1 MRNFLAVILAIIT
14 GVTAS
19 FGLVSWKLSEAIHQP
34 EPIQD
39 ILGSGEA
46 AQDFKNAVPETLGNM
61 ATGTTNIV
69 VVDDAINRAV
79 TEASAHVVAHEDFD
93 QAWSESLELTRVG
106 WLDTVGELRAQLDAG
121 EQLDDNATDA
131 QLELRLDPVT
141 DLTLSMVED
150 AVAEATSGIPG
161 IENVSL
167 DLETDLTTTVPT
179 PIPPVNMLTAA
190 QVVQAEELMTV
201 WPAILALA
209 AIVFVMALVMASRGS
224 RWMVWLVTGLV
235 AAISG
240 AAVKLAYSWMQNFVL
255 DRAADT
261 THATLLR
268 PFLRA
273 IQDWADPQILVLIAA
288 AVGIALIGILG
299 GFIASNRRGRR

>member
-19 FGLVSWKLSEAIHQP
+19 FGLVSWKLSAAIHQP

-39 ILGSGEA
+39 ILGSGDA
-46 AQDFKNAVPETLGNM
+46 AEEFKNAVPQALGNM

-79 TEASAHVVAHEDFD
+79 SEASAQIVAHEGFD
-93 QAWSESLELTRVG
+93 EAWNQSLELTRAG
-106 WLDTVGELRAQLDAG
+106 WLETIGTLRSQLDAG
-121 EQLDDNATDA
+121 EPIADNATDA

-167 DLETDLTTTVPT
+167 DLETDLATTIAT
-179 PIPPVNMLTAA
+179 PIPPVHMLTAT
-190 QVVQAEELMTV
+190 QVVQAEELMTM
-201 WPAILALA
+201 WPAIVALA
-209 AIVFVMALVMASRGS
+209 AIAFVMALVIASRGS
-224 RWMVWLVTGLV
+224 RWVVWLVTGLV
-235 AAISG
+235 AAMSG
-240 AAVKLAYSWMQNFVL
+240 ALVKLAYSWMQNFVL
-255 DRAADT
+255 GRADDT
-261 THATLLR
+261 TNTSLLR

-288 AVGIALIGILG
+288 GVGIALLGILG

>member
-1 MRNFLAVILAIIT
+1 MRHAPTVLTRCILEFLTIRTYSVAVPVSCIILFFFFQAEDGIRDGHVT
-14 GVTAS
+14 GVQTCA
-19 FGLVSWKLSEAIHQP
+19 L
-34 EPIQD
+34 PI
-39 ILGSGEA
+39 S
-46 AQDFKNAVPETLGNM
+46 
-61 ATGTTNIV
+61 
-69 VVDDAINRAV
+69 
-79 TEASAHVVAHEDFD
+79 
-93 QAWSESLELTRVG
+93 WSESLELTRAG

-209 AIVFVMALVMASRGS
+209 AIVFVMALVVASRGS